1 MSYQLFIKT
10 RFRYSAILVL
20 CVSPLFVGCEG
31 SQTTS
36 PAKPPQSALPS
47 TTQANTEATQRT
59 PLAQDPGVDAK
70 EENKAGTADK
80 QPEYDW
86 PLFRGTP
93 QCTGFT
99 SGTMSD
105 RLDLL
110 WEFKVENGA
119 FESTPTIVDNT
130 VYIGD
135 LDDRVFALDLSSGNS
150 LWEFKTDIGFYAAPA
165 VRDGRVFVGNMD
177 GFFYCLNAKDG
188 KLIWQFEAGA
198 TIDGGANF
206 YKDNVIFGS
215 QDAHLYCL
223 DRESGELVWKHEI
236 DDQIRCSPTVVENRA
251 FVAGCD
257 GVLHMIDLDNGES
270 LGGVVI
276 DSPTGVTP
284 AATEQFAYFGTEQV
298 GFYCVDWKT
307 EKVSWNY
314 QDPLGPA
321 STRSNPAIAPGHV
334 IFGARNRKVI
344 SLEPKTGEVNW
355 QFEARGP
362 IDSSPVIANDLVFIG
377 ADDRRM
383 YILNLNT
390 GEKIA
395 ERELNGKIIGS
406 PALSNGKLIV
416 ATNRG
421 VVYCL
426 GKKE

>member
-1 MSYQLFIKT
+1 MSYQQFIKT
-10 RFRYSAILVL
+10 PFRYSPILVL
-20 CVSPLFVGCEG
+20 CTCLCLAGCDDSPANDQAIATPPTA
-31 SQTTS
+31 QTPPESTVQTS
-36 PAKPPQSALPS
+36 PP
-47 TTQANTEATQRT
+47 
-59 PLAQDPGVDAK
+59 QDP
-70 EENKAGTADK
+70 EPAGDEDK
-80 QPEYDW
+80 KKRSAQNATPFDW

-99 SGTMSD
+99 SGTMPD

-119 FESTPTIVDNT
+119 FESTPTIVDGV

-135 LDDRVFALDLSSGNS
+135 LDDRVYALDLSSGKS

-165 VRDGRVFVGNMD
+165 VQSGRIFVGNMD
-177 GFFYCLNAKDG
+177 GYFYCLNAKDG

-223 DRESGELVWKHEI
+223 DQATGELVWKHEI
-236 DDQIRCSPTVVENRA
+236 DDQIRCSPTVIDNRA

-284 AATEQFAYFGTEQV
+284 AATDQFALFGTEQA
-298 GFYCVDWKT
+298 GFYCVDWKA
-307 EKVSWNY
+307 EKISWNY
-314 QDPLGPA
+314 QDPLGSV

-344 SLEPKTGEVNW
+344 SLKPKTGEVNW

-362 IDSSPVIANDLVFIG
+362 IDSSPVIANDRVFVG

-383 YILNLNT
+383 YILNLGT

>member
-1 MSYQLFIKT
+1 MTCQLFIKT
-10 RFRYSAILVL
+10 RFRYLSLLAFVFGLLVA
-20 CVSPLFVGCEG
+20 GCEG
-31 SQTTS
+31 SQTND
-36 PAKPPQSALPS
+36 PAKNESPTA
-47 TTQANTEATQRT
+47 
-59 PLAQDPGVDAK
+59 
-70 EENKAGTADK
+70 ADK
-80 QPEYDW
+80 PTTPPSAEPTQDKAAVGVGSDKNRSAEKPPKFDW

-99 SGTMSD
+99 TGTMTD
-105 RLDLL
+105 HLDLV

-119 FESTPTIVDNT
+119 FESTPTVVDGV

-135 LDDRVFALDLSSGNS
+135 LDDRVFALDLTSGKR
-150 LWEFKTDIGFYAAPA
+150 LWEFKADIGFYAAPA
-165 VRDGRVFVGNMD
+165 VKDGRVFVGNLD
-177 GFFYCLNAKDG
+177 GFFYCLNADSG
-188 KLIWQFEAGA
+188 ELIWQFEAGA

-206 YKDNVIFGS
+206 YQDNVIFGS

-223 DRESGELVWKHEI
+223 NRESGELVWKHEI
-236 DDQIRCSPTVVENRA
+236 DDQIRCSPTVVDNRA

-257 GVLHMIDLDNGES
+257 GVLHMVDLDNGKS

-284 AATEQFAYFGTEQV
+284 AATDQFAFFGTEQV
-298 GFYCVDWKT
+298 GFYCVDWKA
-307 EKVSWNY
+307 EKISWNY

-321 STRSNPAIAPGHV
+321 STRSNPAVTAGHV
-334 IFGARNRKVI
+334 VFGARNRKVI
-344 SLEPKTGEVNW
+344 SLEPKTGKVNW

-362 IDSSPVIANDLVFIG
+362 IDSSPVIANDRVFVG

-383 YILNLNT
+383 YILDLSN